1 MQHLNHLTELV
12 LDEWAAQEL
21 GSRER
26 EQVAEHLARCEHCRG
41 RHEALERERAS
52 FLAAAPSFAIHAARF
67 VSSTRELD
75 PSSSPSSA
83 TLADPG
89 NPRSSTVRPLV
100 QADPIR
106 TAARQSAAL
115 VATSFAAMAA
125 AALLVLWFG
134 QPIERTYTKGQPHIG
149 WFVKRGD
156 EVHRGRMDELLHP
169 RDDLRFV
176 YSSDA
181 PRYFA
186 LFNLDAR
193 AATVYFPVGP
203 SAVRVRAGN
212 DVALDFSVELDDQL
226 GTERVWALF
235 CEQSF
240 ELEPL
245 RAALLATGRLP
256 VRAGCLAELVE
267 LQKVAP
273 R

>member
-1 MQHLNHLTELV
+1 MQHVDHLTELV

-21 GSRER
+21 DSRER
-26 EQVAEHLARCEHCRG
+26 VQVAEHLATCEQCRG
-41 RHEALERERAS
+41 RHAALERERAS

-67 VSSTRELD
+67 VGSTRELD
-75 PSSSPSSA
+75 RSPSPSSA
-83 TLADPG
+83 TLAEPG
-89 NPRSSTVRPLV
+89 NPRLNTVSPLV
-100 QADPIR
+100 QPDPIR
-106 TAARQSAAL
+106 AAARQSAAL

-125 AALLVLWFG
+125 AALLVVWFG

-156 EVHRGRMDELLHP
+156 EVHRGRTDEVLHP

-176 YSSDA
+176 YSSDE

-203 SAVRVRAGN
+203 SAARVRAGS

-240 ELEPL
+240 EVEPL

-256 VRAGCLAELVE
+256 ERAGCFAELVE

-273 R
+273 P